1 MTRATRRDP
10 VSDELLT
17 PENSAFVLIDY
28 QPTQVDSINSM
39 DRAKLIDNIAVT
51 GLTPFFRS
59 GGSGSRPVAR
69 GCGQGDWSDHVE
81 QQEAL

>member
-1 MTRATRRDP
+1 MP
-10 VSDELLT
+10 VGSNDRLAELYGTTLKG
-17 PENSAFVLIDY
+17 ND
-28 QPTQVDSINSM
+28 INFRIFSPN
-39 DRAKLIDNIAVT
+39 AQKELNAVMPPQLNGAWGA

-81 QQEAL
+81 Q

>member
-1 MTRATRRDP
+1 MGLVVTAAAAPADATSP
-10 VSDELLT
+10 T
-17 PENSAFVLIDY
+17 PTSAFAKGSSYLPGFDTSSD
-28 QPTQVDSINSM
+28 QAKSEWFFG
-39 DRAKLIDNIAVT
+39 RARSQA

-81 QQEAL
+81 